1 MMRQPVYAGAGMW
14 NFVGDSS
21 RLENQVIKL
30 SLSESGIRISSS
42 QFPAGKRLPLRSICF
57 QYLLHLLNNDF
68 LSFLNYKT
76 GLIIFILCCV
86 NAYLPKTEAQSIT
99 PELLRFFIDD
109 LNEIKRLD
117 CIDTSLYTA
126 STSEYGGCEESVMNC
141 FFSEMEVVRH
151 ESKIKQCTNNE
162 SVNTLLRNAKPYK
175 NASHVMKANCK
186 QCEQYEERNFTEFVE
201 NFKILVQHLFKNM
214 S

>member
-1 MMRQPVYAGAGMW
+1 MR
-14 NFVGDSS
+14 
-21 RLENQVIKL
+21 
-30 SLSESGIRISSS
+30 
-42 QFPAGKRLPLRSICF
+42 RLPLRSICF

-99 PELLRFFIDD
+99 PKLLRFFIDD

>member
-1 MMRQPVYAGAGMW
+1 MPQPVYAGAGMW

-21 RLENQVIKL
+21 RLENQ
-30 SLSESGIRISSS
+30 
-42 QFPAGKRLPLRSICF
+42 RLPLRSTCF

-76 GLIIFILCCV
+76 GLIIFILCCI

-99 PELLRFFIDD
+99 PDLLRYFIDD